1 MTSEHDH
8 HRIQA
13 LDGTNYS
20 TWSDEMKAYLRS
32 KGLWHLVDGK
42 ELHSTTDTTEQSTW
56 NAKQDKAAGEIMLHI
71 APD

>member
-1 MTSEHDH
+1 MTSEHHH

-13 LDGTNYS
+13 LDGTNYT

-42 ELHSTTDTTEQSTW
+42 ELHSTTDITE
-56 NAKQDKAAGEIMLHI
+56 
-71 APD
+71 